1 MPTGAKT
8 PALEAILHA
17 LGQHPNTTAAELA
30 DHAKIGRSTANKVLA
45 SLATDGRV
53 TRQPGGRVAGRIIP
67 DRWTLV
73 ADAPAKAAKSPANE
87 ATVEPP
93 AGVAPHDGEDDGQTS
108 KGSTTTAMHVA
119 EPTDAVTKTA
129 QGTDDQPST
138 PRLGNGALRDL
149 VREYLAERPGQEFTP
164 HQIAK
169 ALGGRSAGAV
179 SNALTSKAVQ
189 HDIIQTSTQP
199 RRYMIAPQPN
209 DSAGSAEAH

>member
-17 LGQHPNTTAAELA
+17 LGQHPDTTAAELA
-30 DHAKIGRSTANKVLA
+30 DHAKIGRSTATKALA

-53 TRQPGGRVAGRIIP
+53 TRQPGGRVNGRIIP
-67 DRWTLV
+67 DHWTL
-73 ADAPAKAAKSPANE
+73 ATDAPAKAAKPPATE
-87 ATVEPP
+87 TTAEPP
-93 AGVAPHDGEDDGQTS
+93 AGVTPHDGEDDRQTS
-108 KGSTTTAMHVA
+108 NGSTTAEMGVA
-119 EPTDAVTKTA
+119 DPTDAVTKTA
-129 QGTDDQPST
+129 QGTDNQPSA

-149 VREYLAERPGQEFTP
+149 VRRYLAERPGQDFTP

-189 HDIIQTSTQP
+189 HDIVQTSTRP

-209 DSAGSAEAH
+209 DPTSSAEAH

>member
-8 PALEAILHA
+8 SALEAIVHA
-17 LGQHPNTTAAELA
+17 LGQHPQTTAAELA
-30 DHAKIGRSTANKVLA
+30 DHAKIGRSTANKALA

-53 TRQPGGRVAGRIIP
+53 TRQPGGRVNGRILP

-73 ADAPAKAAKSPANE
+73 TDAPARTAKSPANE
-87 ATVEPP
+87 TTAEPP
-93 AGVAPHDGEDDGQTS
+93 AGVTPRDGEDGGQTS
-108 KGSTTTAMHVA
+108 KGSTTAEMRVA
-119 EPTDAVTKTA
+119 EPTDAVTA
-129 QGTDDQPST
+129 QRTDDQPSA

-149 VREYLAERPGQEFTP
+149 VRRYLAERPGQEFTP

>member
-17 LGQHPNTTAAELA
+17 LRQHPETTAAELA
-30 DHAKIGRSTANKVLA
+30 DHANIGRSTANKALA
-45 SLATDGRV
+45 SLATEGRV
-53 TRQPGGRVAGRIIP
+53 TRQPGGRANGRIIP

-73 ADAPAKAAKSPANE
+73 TDAPAKAAKSPANE
-87 ATVEPP
+87 TTAEPA

-108 KGSTTTAMHVA
+108 MGSTTAEMRVA

-129 QGTDDQPST
+129 QPTDDQPSA

-149 VREYLAERPGQEFTP
+149 VRRYLAEQPGQEFTP

-189 HDIIQTSTQP
+189 HDIIQTSTRP

-209 DSAGSAEAH
+209 DPAGSPEAH

>member
-8 PALEAILHA
+8 PGLDAILHA
-17 LGQHPNTTAAELA
+17 LGQHPETTAAELA
-30 DHAKIGRSTANKVLA
+30 DHAKIGRSAANKALA
-45 SLATDGRV
+45 RLATDGRV
-53 TRQPGGRVAGRIIP
+53 TRQPGGRVNGRIIP

-73 ADAPAKAAKSPANE
+73 TDAPAKAAKSPANQTTTE
-87 ATVEPP
+87 LL
-93 AGVAPHDGEDDGQTS
+93 AGVAPHEGEDDEQTS
-108 KGSTTTAMHVA
+108 KEGTTAEMRVA

-129 QGTDDQPST
+129 QGTDDQPGA
-138 PRLGNGALRDL
+138 PRLGNGALREL
-149 VREYLAERPGQEFTP
+149 VRRYLAERPGQEFTP

-189 HDIIQTSTQP
+189 HDIIQTSSRP

-209 DSAGSAEAH
+209 DPAGSAEAH